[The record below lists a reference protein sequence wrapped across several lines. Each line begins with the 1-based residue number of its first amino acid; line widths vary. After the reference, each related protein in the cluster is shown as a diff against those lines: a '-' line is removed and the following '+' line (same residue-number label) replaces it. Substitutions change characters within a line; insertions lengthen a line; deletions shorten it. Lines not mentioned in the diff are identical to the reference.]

1 MGPHKIFVCGAT
13 GLQGGALARQLRAL
27 GWEVHTL
34 TRNTDSAAAQAL
46 TSIGVTVHQGSW
58 SDSTA
63 LSAALAGCDG
73 LFLNLVPDLTNPAT
87 ELHHGQTILA
97 AAQAAG
103 VQHVIYSSGLAMPD
117 LPADHFVSV
126 AFKAKHD
133 LEQALQAAG
142 FPCWTILRPGFF
154 MSNFVAP
161 KVHMLYP
168 GAAESGLFTFAFRP
182 TTELP
187 MIDHEDIGKFA
198 AAALQRPEEFHEK
211 TIDVISEMVPVERAV
226 ETMRRVTGRSGIRAE
241 YVEGEALRRAAATNP
256 LLMLQEV
263 LRDVPSSGDAGAAAR
278 KSGVETATFEQFVER
293 ERGEFDKTY
302 RNV

>member
-1 MGPHKIFVCGAT
+1 MGPHKVFVCGAT

-27 GWEVHTL
+27 GWEVHTI
-34 TRNTDSAAAQAL
+34 TRDTGSAAAQAL

-58 SDSTA
+58 SDSAA

-73 LFLNLVPDLTNPAT
+73 LFLNLVPDMTNPPAEFDDGKT
-87 ELHHGQTILA
+87 VLA

-103 VQHVIYSSGLAMPD
+103 VQHVVYSSGLALPPM
-117 LPADHFVSV
+117 PADHFMTVV
-126 AFKAKHD
+126 FKPKLD
-133 LEQALQAAG
+133 LEQALQTAG
-142 FPCWTILRPGFF
+142 FPRWTVLRPGYF
-154 MSNFVAP
+154 MTNLVAP

-168 GAAESGLFTFAFRP
+168 GSAESGLFTFAFRP

-198 AAALQRPEEFHEK
+198 AAALQRPDEFHEK
-211 TIDVISEMVPVERAV
+211 VIDVVSESVPVARAV

-241 YVEGEALRRAAATNP
+241 YVEGEALQRAAAANP
-256 LLMLQEV
+256 LLVLQGL
-263 LRDVPSSGDAGAAAR
+263 LRDVPSLGDAAAAAR
-278 KSGVETATFEQFVER
+278 KWGVETARFEQFVER
-293 ERGEFDKTY
+293 ERGEFDATY